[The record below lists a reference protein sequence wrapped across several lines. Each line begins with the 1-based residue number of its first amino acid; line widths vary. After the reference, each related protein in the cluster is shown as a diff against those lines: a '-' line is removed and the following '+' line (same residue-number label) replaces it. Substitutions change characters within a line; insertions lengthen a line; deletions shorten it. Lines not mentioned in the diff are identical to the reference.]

1 MIRKIGTIIA
11 ALVIVLTVLPMKNV
25 YAVDNVTLFTP
36 FTGTTAIPGETVSYT
51 VDVINS
57 GSSIQSMSFTLEN
70 VPEGWEYKI
79 TADGRDIRELS
90 VRGDSEQKINLD
102 ITLPLDANK
111 GDYRFQL
118 VAANSSGKSILP
130 LLVEVTEQGSAATE
144 LTSEQANLQ
153 GHADTDFNY
162 TVTLRNRTANQQNY
176 ALTANVGE
184 GWTVTFKSGSD
195 SISSIQLDPNSS
207 EDLTV
212 TVTPP
217 ENVEAGTYEIPIKAQ
232 SGSTSAELTLEA
244 VITGTYDMQLSTPDG
259 NLSADIVAGGERT
272 VQLVVTNTGTAPLAG
287 IELTSSTPPNWEVE
301 FDQKTVG
308 PLEPGDKATVK
319 ATVKAPDEAIA
330 GDYVINF
337 KATAPEVSSEA
348 TFRISVKTSTLW
360 GIVAILIIAGV
371 VGGLYYIFKKYGRR

>member
-1 MIRKIGTIIA
+1 MLRKIGTIIA

-70 VPEGWEYKI
+70 VREGWEYKF

-118 VAANSSGKSILP
+118 VATNDSGKSILP

-244 VITGTYDMQLSTPDG
+244 VITGSYDMQLSTPDG

-272 VQLVVTNTGTAPLAG
+272 IQLVVTNTGTAPLAG
-287 IELTSSTPPNWEVE
+287 IELTSSTPPNWDVE

-308 PLEPGDKATVK
+308 PLEPGDQATVK
-319 ATVKAPDEAIA
+319 ATIKAPDEAIA
-330 GDYVINF
+330 GDYVVSF
-337 KATAPEVSSEA
+337 KATAPEVSSDA
-348 TFRISVKTSTLW
+348 TFRISVETSTLW